1 MRRNILNYMSVITL
15 IFLSSCDQAYYEG
28 KDEYELLSMAD
39 KMTLSDSYEFY
50 VKVYRNTSPPML
62 TPAETFRRFG
72 KNGTNYIFNKAKIT
86 EDREEFEAATDA
98 LLILSFKCD
107 VQQLKILTQ
116 KADMLNV
123 DQSDVQYACG
133 IPVEFP

>member
-1 MRRNILNYMSVITL
+1 MSFISL
-15 IFLSSCDQAYYEG
+15 IFLFSCDQAYYEG

-39 KMTLSDSYEFY
+39 KMTLSDYYEFY
-50 VKVYRNTSPPML
+50 VKVYRNISPPML

-72 KNGTNYIFNKAKIT
+72 QNGTNHIFNKAKAT
-86 EDREEFEAATDA
+86 EDGEEFEAATDA

-116 KADMLNV
+116 KAEILDV
-123 DQSDVQYACG
+123 DQSNVQYACG